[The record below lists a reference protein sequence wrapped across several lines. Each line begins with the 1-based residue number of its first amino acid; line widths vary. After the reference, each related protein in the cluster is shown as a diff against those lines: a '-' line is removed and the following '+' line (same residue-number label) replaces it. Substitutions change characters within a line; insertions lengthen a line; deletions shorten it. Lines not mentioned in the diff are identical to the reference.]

1 MQSTTGMRS
10 NRSITNKE
18 KRMLCRLAEET
29 IITGKELAQLRTRL
43 SQIALLCRL
52 FNKKVAITYETEKLE
67 LRTIVTRVWLTTC
80 KSVVLKEGVSI
91 PTVSIKDVK
100 VV

>member
-1 MQSTTGMRS
+1 MRLHKG
-10 NRSITNKE
+10 ITNKE
-18 KRMLCRLAEET
+18 KRMLNKLVEENLAE
-29 IITGKELAQLRTRL
+29 GKELSLLRTRL

-52 FNKKVAITYETEKLE
+52 FNKKVEITYETEKQE
-67 LRTIVTRVWLTTC
+67 LKTIVTRVWLTTC

>member
-1 MQSTTGMRS
+1 MRLHKG
-10 NRSITNKE
+10 ITNKE
-18 KRMLCRLAEET
+18 KRMLNRLVEEKLAD
-29 IITGKELAQLRTRL
+29 GKELSLLRTRL

-52 FNKKVAITYETEKLE
+52 FNKKVEITYETEKSE
-67 LRTIVTRVWLTTC
+67 VKTIVTRVWLTTC

>member
-1 MQSTTGMRS
+1 ML
-10 NRSITNKE
+10 NRLVEE
-18 KRMLCRLAEET
+18 KLAE
-29 IITGKELAQLRTRL
+29 GKELSLLRTRL

-52 FNKKVAITYETEKLE
+52 FNKKVEITYETEKSE
-67 LRTIVTRVWLTTC
+67 VKTIVTRVWLTTC

-91 PTVSIKDVK
+91 PTMSIKDVK

>member
-1 MQSTTGMRS
+1 MRLHKG
-10 NRSITNKE
+10 ITNKE
-18 KRMLCRLAEET
+18 KRMLNRLVEEKLAE
-29 IITGKELAQLRTRL
+29 GKELSLLRTRL

-52 FNKKVAITYETEKLE
+52 FNKKVEITYETEKQDVK
-67 LRTIVTRVWLTTC
+67 TIVTRVWLTTC
-80 KSVVLKEGVSI
+80 KTVVLKEGVSI